1 MGCGLAFE
9 VACTGRPSPFSG
21 RIARLSCGVAR
32 SYHTLATVGMR
43 YLTLPKEPI
52 MMADEILTV
61 AEVAVLLKV
70 AEKTVYTMAQ
80 SAELPCFKVRGQ
92 WRFRRQDLD
101 TWMAAQV
108 AGASAH
114 EPATKAKPTTKRGG
128 GRR

>member
-1 MGCGLAFE
+1 MGLRLAFE
-9 VACTGRPSPFSG
+9 VACTVVLRPFSC
-21 RIARLSCGVAR
+21 RTARLSCGAGT

-43 YLTLPKEPI
+43 YLALPKEPAA
-52 MMADEILTV
+52 MADEILTV
-61 AEVAVLLKV
+61 AEVALLLKV

-80 SAELPCFKVRGQ
+80 KAELPCFKVRGQ

-108 AGASAH
+108 AGAAGPEEAASKATS
-114 EPATKAKPTTKRGG
+114 PAKKG

>member
-1 MGCGLAFE
+1 
-9 VACTGRPSPFSG
+9 
-21 RIARLSCGVAR
+21 
-32 SYHTLATVGMR
+32 
-43 YLTLPKEPI
+43 
-52 MMADEILTV
+52 MADEILTV

-80 SAELPCFKVRGQ
+80 NAELPCFKVRGQ

-108 AGASAH
+108 AGSGAPVQPTAK
-114 EPATKAKPTTKRGG
+114 TKPPPRKGG

>member
-1 MGCGLAFE
+1 
-9 VACTGRPSPFSG
+9 
-21 RIARLSCGVAR
+21 
-32 SYHTLATVGMR
+32 
-43 YLTLPKEPI
+43 
-52 MMADEILTV
+52 MADEILTV

-80 SAELPCFKVRGQ
+80 HAELPCFKVRGQ

-108 AGASAH
+108 ASAGASEHRA
-114 EPATKAKPTTKRGG
+114 PKAKAPTRKG